1 MTITMTITMTIA
13 LAMAMSQL
21 GWIRVGL
28 DTQTMP
34 TTMTDIW
41 TS

>member
-28 DTQTMP
+28 DTQTMS
-34 TTMTDIW
+34 TTTTDIW